1 VKYELSRIGTI
12 TEIATEL
19 GLTYGRAAQLCVL
32 ESFPEPIWTFG
43 IKNRVWDLDAVQ
55 RWDMAR
61 RNVSETRR
69 KQQIKM
75 MLEALNEE
83 LKELEE

>member
-1 VKYELSRIGTI
+1 MKYELSRIGTI

-19 GLTYGRAAQLCVL
+19 GLTYGRAGQLPNIKG
-32 ESFPEPIWTFG
+32 FPEHIWTFG

-75 MLEALNEE
+75 MLESLNEE